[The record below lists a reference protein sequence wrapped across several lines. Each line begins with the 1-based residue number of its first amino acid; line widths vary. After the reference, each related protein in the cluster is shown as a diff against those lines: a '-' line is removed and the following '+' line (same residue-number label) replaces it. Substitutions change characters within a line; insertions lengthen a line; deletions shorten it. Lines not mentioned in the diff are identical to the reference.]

1 MLKYWGL
8 FFSQKNGVVSIQFA
22 VIFPF
27 LLILFLIAF
36 EFSRVMI
43 IGSALDL
50 MTTEITRQ
58 AAITEQD
65 DYAEKI
71 EGLVQSEVPLW
82 PYIANSNQIN
92 ITVMYCKEVNNIIR
106 DTCQTTLTDETH
118 ILLFDLRYQYSVV
131 FSEFFSFLDTALT
144 RKTVVYRE
152 FIKSEMEYKGNE

>member
-1 MLKYWGL
+1 MLKYWRL
-8 FFSQKNGVVSIQFA
+8 FWGQKNGVVSIQFA

-36 EFSRVMI
+36 EFSRLMI

-58 AAITEQD
+58 TAITEQD

-71 EGLVQSEVPLW
+71 EGLIQSEVPLW
-82 PYIANSNQIN
+82 PYIADTNNFSVNLK
-92 ITVMYCKEVNNIIR
+92 YCKKVSEVVG
-106 DTCQTTLTDETH
+106 DQCQSALTDETH
-118 ILLFDLRYQYSVV
+118 ILQFDLEYQYFTV
-131 FSEFFSFLDTALT
+131 FSQLFSYLDTALT

-152 FIKSEMEYKGNE
+152 FIKSEMVGQ

>member
-1 MLKYWGL
+1 MLKYWKL
-8 FFSQKNGVVSIQFA
+8 FLGKKNGVVSIQFA

-36 EFSRVMI
+36 EFSRLMI

-71 EGLVQSEVPLW
+71 EGLIQSEVPLW
-82 PYIANSNQIN
+82 PYIADTTNFSVNLK
-92 ITVMYCKEVNNIIR
+92 YCKKVSEVVG
-106 DTCQTTLTDETH
+106 DQCQSALTDETH
-118 ILLFDLRYQYSVV
+118 ILLFDLKYQYFSV
-131 FSEFFSFLDTALT
+131 FTQLFSFLDTALT
-144 RKTVVYRE
+144 RKVIVYRE
-152 FIKSEMEYKGNE
+152 FIKSEMVGP

>member
-1 MLKYWGL
+1 MLKYIGL

-36 EFSRVMI
+36 ELSRVMI

-65 DYAEKI
+65 DYADKI
-71 EGLVQSEVPLW
+71 ESLIQTEVPLW
-82 PYIANSNQIN
+82 PYITNPSHFNV
-92 ITVMYCKEVNNIIR
+92 TVRYCKEINDVISDN
-106 DTCQTTLTDETH
+106 CQTNLTDETH
-118 ILLFDLRYQYSVV
+118 ILLFDLRYQYLVV
-131 FSEFFSFLDTALT
+131 FTEFFGFINTALA

-152 FIKSEMEYKGNE
+152 FIKSEMDYKGN

>member
-1 MLKYWGL
+1 MLKYIRL
-8 FFSQKNGVVSIQFA
+8 FFRHKNGVVSIEFA
-22 VIFPF
+22 IIFPF
-27 LLILFLIAF
+27 LIILFLIAL

-71 EGLVQSEVPLW
+71 EGLIQTEVPIW
-82 PYIANSNQIN
+82 PYIADPSHFDV
-92 ITVMYCKEVNNIIR
+92 TVRYCKKVDDIIN
-106 DTCQTTLTDETH
+106 DQCQSTLTDETH
-118 ILLFDLRYQYSVV
+118 ILLFNLRYQYLVI
-131 FSEFFSFLDTALT
+131 FTEFFSFLDTALT

-152 FIKSEMEYKGNE
+152 FIKSEMEYKGN